1 MGLSEPAYIQT
12 ARSGALSEKI
22 QKSWK
27 ILENC
32 ELCPRK
38 CGVDRISGETGICQT
53 AERAF
58 VSSFNA
64 HFGEERPLVGKN
76 GSGTIF
82 FTHCNLM
89 CCFCQNFDIS
99 HEGSGRPV
107 GDEEL
112 AAIMIAIQNKGCHN
126 INLVTPSHVVPQFLS
141 ALEKAIDAGLNLP
154 IVYNS
159 GGYDRVETLQLLEGV
174 IDIYMPDFKFWDA
187 AVAEKTCHAPDYP
200 DTAKAAISEM
210 HRQVGEL
217 RIDSNGIA
225 RTGLLVRH
233 LVLPEDLAG
242 TRHIMKFIYEAVS
255 ADTYVNIM
263 AQYRP
268 CGNAHRVPELR
279 RRITD
284 EEFKAAIDAAREEG
298 ITRLDRI

>member
-1 MGLSEPAYIQT
+1 
-12 ARSGALSEKI
+12 
-22 QKSWK
+22 
-27 ILENC
+27 
-32 ELCPRK
+32 
-38 CGVDRISGETGICQT
+38 
-53 AERAF
+53 
-58 VSSFNA
+58 
-64 HFGEERPLVGKN
+64 
-76 GSGTIF
+76 
-82 FTHCNLM
+82 
-89 CCFCQNFDIS
+89 
-99 HEGSGRPV
+99 
-107 GDEEL
+107 
-112 AAIMIAIQNKGCHN
+112 
-126 INLVTPSHVVPQFLS
+126 FLS